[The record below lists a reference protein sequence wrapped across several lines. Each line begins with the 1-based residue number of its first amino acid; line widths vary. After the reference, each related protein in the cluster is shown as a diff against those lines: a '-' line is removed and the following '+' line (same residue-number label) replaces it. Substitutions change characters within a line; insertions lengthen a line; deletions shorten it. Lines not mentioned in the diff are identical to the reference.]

1 MKLDNQQYIR
11 KSKGENGSARFQP
24 KGRLLSEDEETQIRD
39 LLKHKTLQR
48 HELIEYLHVINDTYN
63 FLKIGHLHALAKL
76 LSISMVEVY
85 EVASFYSHFD
95 ILDDDEIEP
104 APITIRVCSSITCE
118 LFNSKK
124 LFSDIIDKDIKNVRV
139 VSAPCMGR
147 CFSAPVC
154 EVGHRHIDYASV
166 KKVELVIDEKNFEP
180 DIPNYEGLE
189 EYQLKGGYKVLEACI
204 TGKLGINE
212 VITELSSS
220 SLKGLGGAGFPTG
233 KKWEFVLAEPEPR
246 LMAVNADEGEPG
258 TFKDRYHLERTPH
271 QFLEGMLIGAWA
283 INAKTVFI
291 YLRDEYPAIREILL
305 NEIHLLQKIG
315 LSNHTNI
322 EIRRGAGAYICGEE
336 SAMIESIEGKRG
348 IPRHRPPYVAQSGIF
363 EKPTLVNNV
372 ETLHWI
378 PIILQNGA
386 KWFSSQGD
394 KGRGLRSYSVS
405 GRVKEPGVK
414 IVSAGSTVAELID
427 HAGGMMD
434 GHVFSGYLPGG
445 ASGGIL
451 PSYMADI
458 PLDFGE
464 LEKYGCLIGSHA
476 IVIFSNQD
484 DPRKI
489 ALNLMEFFEDESCGQ
504 CTPCR
509 VGTEKAVKL
518 MTEKNWNTELLKDL
532 SDVMADSSICGLG
545 QAAPNP
551 LLCVM
556 KYFPNIK

>member
-1 MKLDNQQYIR
+1 MESDNRQYNKNSR
-11 KSKGENGSARFQP
+11 GKNGLARFQP
-24 KGRLLSEDEETQIRD
+24 KGRLLSEDEDIEIRN
-39 LLKHKTLQR
+39 LLKYKAFQR
-48 HELIEYLHVINDTYN
+48 HELIEYLHLIQDTYN
-63 FLKIGHLHALAKL
+63 VLKIGHLHALAKL

-95 ILDDDEIEP
+95 ILDDNEIEP
-104 APITIRVCSSITCE
+104 APITVRVCSSITCE
-118 LFNSKK
+118 LFDSEK
-124 LFSDIIDKDIKNVRV
+124 LFSDIVDKDIKNVRV

-154 EVGHRHIDYASV
+154 EVGHRHIDQASV
-166 KKVELVIDEKNFEP
+166 EKVELIVNQKDFEP
-180 DIPNYEGLE
+180 EIPNYEDLNK
-189 EYQLKGGYKVLEACI
+189 YQLNGGYKVLEACI
-204 TGKLGINE
+204 SGKLSINE
-212 VITELSSS
+212 VISELSSS

-233 KKWEFVLAEPEPR
+233 KKWQFVLAEPEPR

-283 INAKTVFI
+283 INAETVFI

-305 NEIHLLQKIG
+305 REVDLLQKRG

-363 EKPTLVNNV
+363 GKPTLVNNV

-378 PIILQNGA
+378 PVILKKGA

-405 GRVKEPGVK
+405 GRVKNPGVK

-427 HAGGMMD
+427 YAGGMMD

-451 PSYMADI
+451 PSTMSNI

-464 LEKYGCLIGSHA
+464 LEKYGCLVGSHA
-476 IVIFSNQD
+476 IVIFSTQD

-489 ALNLMEFFEDESCGQ
+489 ALNLMKFFEDESCGQ

-509 VGTEKAVKL
+509 IGTEKAVRL
-518 MTEKNWNTELLKDL
+518 MIKKNWNTKLLKDL
-532 SDVMADSSICGLG
+532 SDVMTDSSICGLG

-551 LLCVM
+551 LLCIM
-556 KYFPNIK
+556 KYFPDIK

>member
-1 MKLDNQQYIR
+1 MKLDNRRYEK

-39 LLKHKTLQR
+39 LLKHKTLKR

-118 LFNSKK
+118 LFNSEK

-154 EVGHRHIDYASV
+154 EVGHRHIDHASV
-166 KKVELVIDEKNFEP
+166 KKIELVIDEKNFEP
-180 DIPNYEGLE
+180 EIPNYEGLE
-189 EYQLKGGYKVLEACI
+189 EYQLNGGYKVLEACI
-204 TGKLGINE
+204 SGKLSVSE

-220 SLKGLGGAGFPTG
+220 SLKGLGGAGFPTN
-233 KKWEFVLAEPEPR
+233 KKWDFVLAEPEPR

-283 INAKTVFI
+283 INAETVFI
-291 YLRDEYPAIREILL
+291 YLRDEYPAIRKILL
-305 NEIHLLQKIG
+305 NELHLLQKIG
-315 LSNHTNI
+315 LSDHTNI

-405 GRVKEPGVK
+405 GRVKKPGVK
-414 IVSAGSTVAELID
+414 IVSAGSTVSELID

-445 ASGGIL
+445 ASGGML
-451 PSYMADI
+451 PSSMADI

-489 ALNLMEFFEDESCGQ
+489 ALNLMKFFEDESCGQ

-556 KYFPNIK
+556 KYFPDIK